1 MKKAFKGLHYISI
14 ICTFLATFGVIFSV
28 QNIIF
33 NLIFNSTSAI
43 LVFNKFYL
51 HQLIFIA
58 TSIIFINKYVTFN
71 SPYKKAGK
79 C

>member
-1 MKKAFKGLHYISI
+1 MKKTSKSLHYISI
-14 ICTFLATFGVIFSV
+14 ICTFLATFGIVFSA

-33 NLIFNSTSAI
+33 NLIFNAANQI
-43 LVFNKFYL
+43 VVFNTFYL

-58 TSIIFINKYVTFN
+58 TSLIFINKYVTFS
-71 SPYKKAGK
+71 SPYKKADK